1 MNVAIA
7 RRAELMPTQSLRY
20 IVKYEGRVQG
30 VGFRF
35 TALGQS
41 RGLDVHGFVK
51 NEPDGSVLMD
61 VEGRAADVKEL
72 LSRIESEMRSNIEA
86 VGIDPRKP
94 IGRTDG
100 FKIEH

>member
-1 MNVAIA
+1 
-7 RRAELMPTQSLRY
+7 MPSPQLRY
-20 IVKYEGRVQG
+20 IVKYDGRDQG

-41 RGLDVHGFVK
+41 RGLNVHGFVR
-51 NEPDGSVLMD
+51 NEPDGTVLMD

-72 LSRIESEMRSNIEA
+72 LARIESEMSSNIEA
-86 VGIDPRKP
+86 VGLDPRTP

-100 FKIEH
+100 FSIEH

>member
-1 MNVAIA
+1 
-7 RRAELMPTQSLRY
+7 MPSPQKRY
-20 IVKYEGRVQG
+20 IVKYDGRVQG

-41 RGLDVHGFVK
+41 RGLNVHGFVR
-51 NEPDGSVLMD
+51 NEPDGTVLMD

-72 LSRIESEMRSNIEA
+72 LARIESEMSSNIEA
-86 VGIDPRKP
+86 VGLDPRTP

-100 FKIEH
+100 FRIAH